1 MKINEKIK
9 TASQSRDY
17 LIQELKKQLVGPG
30 MADHEEYSKDD
41 FDQKYEFLNKS
52 PRTIYSAGI
61 LFPQGDTNSSNNES
75 DESQEENLGTINDEQ
90 SVEIENQNLNQNEYE
105 NIYEEVSDNN
115 FDIDLTN
122 ELRASAMGL
131 SILSSIDKPLII
143 GVNDIGQYFKVGK
156 EYTEELLE
164 ICCYLSKYENSYEWF
179 ANQFNLSKTTQDI
192 CHSYIEN
199 IFSTPNI
206 KVGIRDYFDPYFKEN
221 KRKGFNKSL
230 TPHYILNTIKKLKN
244 ITKEDLQKKIIK
256 HINNHNND
264 SIEKNK
270 IKTGYKRNS
279 ISSQIEIKP
288 DELKHNKK
296 RIRKDLKNEFGQ
308 NIGLMISVIVR
319 PYLLDSNKRYLTISL
334 INTNLASKEKISVNK
349 CFFQCNFY
357 VHSKDS
363 GEIIFHQFE
372 QTNLNKLSDEEKS
385 LHLIHNN
392 RKSYAIG
399 HGCAPTW
406 GFDENKNF
414 IIKTESIPVFE
425 TKPIK
430 AKNFA
435 DLDLNMKK
443 FSEDIKFSISQSKKL
458 SEKYE
463 KWLEKEIE
471 KGNNFSEK
479 VFKETSKK
487 NTDKCK
493 IIITRINE
501 GIRVLQDNEIAQKAF
516 SFMNKSMYL
525 QQVHYKI
532 KNFSKDLDYE
542 KELKSLDKGNWRP
555 FQLAFILLNL
565 KGLVNPE
572 DKDRDIMD
580 LIWFPTGG
588 GKTEAYLGLT
598 SFTIFLRKLNDKNEK
613 GCAVLMRYTLRLLT
627 TQQFERAASLICAC
641 ENIRKDNIDILGEEK
656 ISLGLWIGKESTPNK
671 ELEAS
676 QDLNELIINPK
687 NNSKNKFILLNC
699 PWCMESFIKN
709 QERPKGYKILGKKK
723 YFHYVCPNSECSF
736 SSDKNSL
743 PITVIDERIYNS
755 PPTLL
760 IGTIDKFASLT
771 WLEEAISMF
780 DNEKFTKPDLII
792 QDELHL
798 ISGPLGSI
806 AGMYEIL
813 LSALVEK
820 EKNNKKIK
828 AKIIGSTATISR
840 AEKQVKNL
848 YGKECSI
855 FPPQTNQ
862 LEDAFFSF
870 EAKNEEGRKYVGVFC
885 PSATSPQIT
894 QAKVMS
900 SMCMAANEVR
910 INSENNINCYDPYW
924 TNLFY
929 FNSIRELMGG
939 SALIQADAKGNLR
952 GEYYRKGL
960 TKEIMGNNYHKDL
973 RRGLYKPEELTSRVQ
988 SNAVPEILA
997 RLFKEHSLDEN
1008 KALDICLTTNMI
1020 QVGIDIPRLALM
1032 TIVGQPKTTSE
1043 YIQASSRVGR
1053 DQTKPG
1059 LVLTIL
1065 SPFRPRDRSHYEKFH
1080 SYHENL
1086 YKFVEP
1092 TSITS
1097 HSDPVR
1103 KRCLHAIIIGLARL
1117 WGSTL
1122 RYSPSVPDNNLRD
1135 KIKKYILDYVKEAD
1149 QEHPEEIKN
1158 TENEI
1163 DYIFSKWEN
1172 SKPQEYG
1179 KMVSIANQSS
1189 NSLLMIPAGS
1199 EIPPEGDPFETLT
1212 SMRNVD
1218 KECNAV
1224 IIKSYKGKL
1233 G

>member
-1 MKINEKIK
+1 MEKIK
-9 TASQSRDY
+9 TASEAREY
-17 LIQELKKQLVGPG
+17 LIEELKKQLVGPG
-30 MADHEEYSKDD
+30 MSNYEDYSKKEHLD
-41 FDQKYEFLNKS
+41 KNEILNKS
-52 PRTIYSAGI
+52 PRTIYTAGI
-61 LFPQGDTNSSNNES
+61 LFPQGDPNTSNDDDDEKHENEKIL
-75 DESQEENLGTINDEQ
+75 N
-90 SVEIENQNLNQNEYE
+90 EIETEEPHIKKTDEDSNVNED
-105 NIYEEVSDNN
+105 VSDNN

-122 ELRASAMGL
+122 ELRASAMGI
-131 SILSSIDKPLII
+131 SILASIDETIII
-143 GVNDIGQYFKVGK
+143 GVEDIGQYTKMAK
-156 EYTEELLE
+156 EPNKELLE
-164 ICCYLSKYENSYEWF
+164 TCCYLSKYENSYEWMT
-179 ANQFNLSKTTQDI
+179 NQFNLDKNTQEE
-192 CHSYIEN
+192 CHRFLEN
-199 IFSTPNI
+199 TFSVPNI
-206 KVGIRDYFDPYFKEN
+206 KVSIRDYFDPHFKDN
-221 KRKGFNKSL
+221 KRVGFNKVS
-230 TPHYILNTIKKLKN
+230 TPKHISTTIKSLEN
-244 ITKEDLQKKIIK
+244 VSREDLQKKIIEYVTLS
-256 HINNHNND
+256 ND
-264 SIEKNK
+264 NALSQKEVKTGYQRNSVSSFIEIQPSELEKNK
-270 IKTGYKRNS
+270 TRIKKN
-279 ISSQIEIKP
+279 
-288 DELKHNKK
+288 
-296 RIRKDLKNEFGQ
+296 LKNENGEDF
-308 NIGLMISVIVR
+308 GLMISIMIR
-319 PYLLDSNKRYLTISL
+319 PYHLDKTKKYLTISL
-334 INTNLASKEKISVNK
+334 VNSNLASKEKISVNK
-349 CFFQCNFY
+349 CFFQSNFY
-357 VHSKDS
+357 IKSKQNS
-363 GEIIFHQFE
+363 AKIFHQFE
-372 QTNLNKLSDEEKS
+372 QINLEKLSDEEKS

-406 GFDENKNF
+406 GYDENKNF
-414 IIKTESIPVFE
+414 VIKSEIIPVYE

-430 AKNFA
+430 AKEFD
-435 DLDLNMKK
+435 DLNLNMKT
-443 FSEDIKFSISQSKKL
+443 FSEDINFSISESKKL
-458 SEKYE
+458 LEKYE
-463 KWLEKEIE
+463 HWIQNEEIKGSNFKE
-471 KGNNFSEK
+471 S
-479 VFKETSKK
+479 VFKEISKV

-493 IIITRINE
+493 AIIKRINE
-501 GIRVLQDNEIAQKAF
+501 GINILENDHLAQNAF
-516 SFMNKSMYL
+516 RFMNKSMYL

-532 KNFSKDLDYE
+532 KNFSKNLNYDQ
-542 KELKSLDKGNWRP
+542 ELKKLKKGNWRP
-555 FQLAFILLNL
+555 FQLAFILLNI
-565 KGLVNPE
+565 KSLVNPE
-572 DKDRDIMD
+572 EEDRNIMD

-598 SFTIFLRKLNDKNEK
+598 SFTIFLRKLNSKEEK

-641 ENIRKDNIDILGEEK
+641 ENIRRENAKTLGNEQ

-671 ELEAS
+671 EQEAS

-699 PWCMESFIKN
+699 PWCMESFSEN

-723 YFHYVCPNSECSF
+723 LFHYVCPNKDCSF

-743 PITVIDERIYNS
+743 PITVIDERIYKS

-760 IGTIDKFASLT
+760 IGTIDKFASVT

-780 DNEKFTKPDLII
+780 DNDEFTKPDLII

-813 LSALVEK
+813 LSALTEK
-820 EKNNKKIK
+820 KINNKLIK

-848 YGKECSI
+848 YGKNCNI

-862 LEDAFFSF
+862 LEDSFFSY

-894 QAKVMS
+894 QAKIMS
-900 SMCMAANEVR
+900 AMCMAANEAR
-910 INSENNINCYDPYW
+910 IKSDNSTKCYDPYW

-960 TKEIMGNNYHKDL
+960 TKEIMGEKYNKDL

-997 RLFKEHSLDEN
+997 RLFNEHSIEEN
-1008 KALDICLTTNMI
+1008 KSLDICLTTNMI

-1053 DQTKPG
+1053 DQSKPG

-1122 RYSPSVPDNNLRD
+1122 RYSPSVPDEKLKN
-1135 KIKKYILDYVKEAD
+1135 KIKEYILNYVKVAD
-1149 QEHPEEIKN
+1149 QDHPEEIVN
-1158 TENEI
+1158 TEKEI
-1163 DYIFSKWEN
+1163 KYIFEKWEN
-1172 SKPQEYG
+1172 AKPQEYG
-1179 KMVSIANQSS
+1179 KMVSIANQTS

-1199 EIPPEGDPFETLT
+1199 EVPPEGDPFETLT